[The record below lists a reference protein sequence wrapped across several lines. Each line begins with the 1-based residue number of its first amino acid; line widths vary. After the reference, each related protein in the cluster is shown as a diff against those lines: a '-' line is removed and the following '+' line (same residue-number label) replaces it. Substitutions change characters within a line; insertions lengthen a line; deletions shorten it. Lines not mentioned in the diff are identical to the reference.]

1 MSLAIDNSNFFIPK
15 RREGTRNFMDVSLE
29 NRISEFNS
37 VHGLFL
43 EKILPPEIFQ
53 DLRKVIL
60 SDGIESEAAFR
71 IRQYFLSGDN
81 KNPISQITQW
91 VDNNPYNPRVF
102 RMLYG
107 EQDIIS
113 PLDKFFILTSGAHA
127 IYLRLQSV
135 INRLPEVIGQE
146 RKRLGLKK
154 DEKYV
159 IYNVGA
165 AYGLDTIYMMAE
177 HPEIQEFVQVVHI
190 DPDEESLRCGQ
201 CYAERLGVAHCVEF
215 VAKKIEEAQ
224 LGKAHML
231 LFIGMFCPM
240 PTKRC
245 VFTLSFIKNF
255 LFENGIAIFST
266 VQEKM
271 LDEGAILDFIMW
283 MAGWRMYFKTDNEP
297 GKIAQMAGLR
307 HEKAMD
313 WEDELGYNRM
323 TVARVPKRSVL
334 SRIGNVINVARTYM
348 FL

>member
-43 EKILPPEIFQ
+43 EKILPPEVLQ

-71 IRQYFLSGDN
+71 VRQYFLSGDN
-81 KNPISQITQW
+81 ENPVSQITRW

-135 INRLPEVIGQE
+135 IDHLPEVITQE
-146 RKRLGLKK
+146 RKRLGLKEN
-154 DEKYV
+154 EKYI

-165 AYGLDTIYMMAE
+165 AYGLDTVYMMAE
-177 HPEIQEFVQVVHI
+177 NPWLRNLVQIVHI
-190 DPDEESLRCGQ
+190 DPDGESLYCGQ
-201 CYAERLGVAHCVEF
+201 CYAEKLGVDCIEF
-215 VAKKIEEAQ
+215 VPKKIEEAS

-240 PTKRC
+240 STRRC
-245 VFTLSFIKNF
+245 ILTLGFIKNF
-255 LFENGIAIFST
+255 LVENGIAIFST

-313 WEDELGYNRM
+313 WEDDLGYNRM
-323 TVARVPKRSVL
+323 TVARVPGRSIFRKI
-334 SRIGNVINVARTYM
+334 SNVINVARAYM